1 MNLVL
6 ASLAVYKVLQLI
18 DALLPREVMPWVK
31 ILASVVL
38 SYGVCLA
45 VIGTNNLFINGAAV
59 ATMSGTVHAVL
70 RLLTLSGDA
79 AHRKSLR

>member
-1 MNLVL
+1 MNLVI

-18 DALLPREVMPWVK
+18 DSLLPKEAMPWVK
-31 ILASVVL
+31 ILSSIAL
-38 SYGVCLA
+38 SYISCLA
-45 VIGTNNLFINGAAV
+45 IDADNIFVDGAAI
-59 ATMSGTVHAVL
+59 AAMSGIVHAVL

>member
-1 MNLVL
+1 MNLVI

-18 DALLPREVMPWVK
+18 DSLLPKEAMPWVK
-31 ILASVVL
+31 ILTSIAL
-38 SYGVCLA
+38 SYLVCL
-45 VIGTNNLFINGAAV
+45 VIDTDNILVDGAAI
-59 ATMSGTVHAVL
+59 AALSGTVHSAL

>member
-1 MNLVL
+1 MNLVI

-18 DALLPREVMPWVK
+18 DSLLPKEAMPWVK
-31 ILASVVL
+31 ILASIAL
-38 SYGVCLA
+38 SYISCLA
-45 VIGTNNLFINGAAV
+45 IDTDSIIVDGAAI
-59 ATMSGTVHAVL
+59 AAMSGTVHAVL